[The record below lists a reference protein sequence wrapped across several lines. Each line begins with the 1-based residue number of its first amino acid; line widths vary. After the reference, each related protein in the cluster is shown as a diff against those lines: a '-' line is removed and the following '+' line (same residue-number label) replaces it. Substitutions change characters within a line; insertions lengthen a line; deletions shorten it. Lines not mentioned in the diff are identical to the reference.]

1 MDKINGHDKDYIDNT
16 PRKFV
21 TVPQPEQDIEI
32 HVHKHVRLKKC
43 LDRDMGTV
51 VDLPIGPCNPCNYI
65 RCDVI
70 AQGISVRR
78 RFVLSYTYIYTLCGP
93 GAARTSIICRRVVS
107 EYGFASERN
116 IAAIIDV
123 DSSCDAR
130 KRRTRNQTP
139 GMTCHRLF

>member
-43 LDRDMGTV
+43 FDRDMGTV
-51 VDLPIGPCNPCNYI
+51 IDLGSCNPCNSI
-65 RCDVI
+65 RCEDI

-78 RFVLSYTYIYTLCGP
+78 RFVLSYIYIYTLCGSE
-93 GAARTSIICRRVVS
+93 AARTSTSSRVVS
-107 EYGFASERN
+107 ENGFASERN
-116 IAAIIDV
+116 IAATIDV
-123 DSSCDAR
+123 DSSCNAR